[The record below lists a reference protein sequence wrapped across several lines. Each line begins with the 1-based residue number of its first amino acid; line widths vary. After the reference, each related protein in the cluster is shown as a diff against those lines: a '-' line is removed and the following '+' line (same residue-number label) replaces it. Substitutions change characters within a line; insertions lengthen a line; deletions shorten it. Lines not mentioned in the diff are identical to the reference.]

1 MKAKLKSASLTV
13 LVVLSATTFTIGCD
27 KSTQKAALPETV
39 PEKVVQKAAEQSTS
53 TTGSKEVLTIS
64 ENKNIHV
71 VSGQV
76 VAMQSASLGFQA
88 AGFIVEIQKD
98 AGDVVK
104 KDEVLA
110 VLDDADAK
118 IQLQVAQVRLSQS
131 VSALEAASRELD
143 REKQLKK
150 ADASSAANF
159 DRINSSYDQARSA
172 KDLAALDVTKAQIGF
187 DRTRLKAPYDGIVS
201 TRVKNVGDYVTSGA
215 TIFDFVSSSNPEI
228 RLQLPEQLLSKI
240 KKGQEIDLVIPAIN
254 EKTKGTISRIVP
266 VISDR
271 SRSFIIHAKL
281 NEPKDTIV
289 PGLFVEAKIDSSGG
303 H

>member
-1 MKAKLKSASLTV
+1 MKTKFKSASLTV
-13 LVVLSATTFTIGCD
+13 LAVLIAVTFTVGCE

-88 AGFIVEIQKD
+88 AGFIAEIQKD
-98 AGDVVK
+98 AGDAVK

-118 IQLQVAQVRLSQS
+118 INLQVAQVRLTQASS
-131 VSALEAASRELD
+131 NLEAARRELE
-143 REKQLKK
+143 RERQLKK
-150 ADASSAANF
+150 ADASSAASF
-159 DRINSSYDQARSA
+159 DRINSSYDQAKSA
-172 KDLAALDVTKAQIGF
+172 KDLAALDVSKAEMSL

-201 TRVKNVGDYVTSGA
+201 TRAKNVGDYVTSGA

-240 KKGQEIDLVIPAIN
+240 KKGQEIDLTIPSIN
-254 EKTKGTISRIVP
+254 EKTKATISRIVP

-281 NEPKDTIV
+281 NEPKDSIV
-289 PGLFVEAKIDSSGG
+289 PGLFVEAKIDSSGS

>member
-1 MKAKLKSASLTV
+1 MKTRFKARSITGCVVFSAAVAL
-13 LVVLSATTFTIGCD
+13 AGCD
-27 KSTQKAALPETV
+27 KSSKKAALPEQV

-53 TTGSKEVLTIS
+53 TSGGKEVLTIA

-76 VAMQSASLGFQA
+76 VAMQSAALGFQA
-88 AGFIVEIQKD
+88 AGFIKDIQKD
-98 AGDVVK
+98 AGDAVQ
-104 KDEVLA
+104 KDDVLA
-110 VLDDADAK
+110 ILDDTDAK
-118 IQLQVAQVRLSQS
+118 LQLQVAQVRLAQAESTFD
-131 VSALEAASRELD
+131 ASRRELD
-143 REKQLKK
+143 REKQLKR
-150 ADASSAANF
+150 ADASSAA
-159 DRINSSYDQARSA
+159 SYDRVSSAFDQSKSA
-172 KDLAALDVTKAQIGF
+172 KDLAALEVTKAQIGL

-240 KKGQEIDLVIPAIN
+240 KKGQEINLVIPSIN
-254 EKTKGTISRIVP
+254 EKTKATISRIVP

-281 NEPKDTIV
+281 SEPKEAIV
-289 PGLFVEAKIDSSGG
+289 PGLFVEAKIDSSGS

>member
-1 MKAKLKSASLTV
+1 MKTKLKSASLPMI
-13 LVVLSATTFTIGCD
+13 LVLSAVTLGVGCD
-27 KSTQKAALPETV
+27 KKKKAALPETV

-53 TTGSKEVLTIS
+53 TTGGKEVLTIA
-64 ENKNIHV
+64 ENKNVHV

-76 VAMQSASLGFQA
+76 VAMHSAALGFQA
-88 AGFIVEIQKD
+88 AGFILEIQKE
-98 AGDVVK
+98 AGDSVK
-104 KDEVLA
+104 KDDVLA
-110 VLDDADAK
+110 ILDDIDAK
-118 IQLQVAQVRLSQS
+118 LQLQVAQVRLDQAQS
-131 VSALEAASRELD
+131 TFEASRRELD

-150 ADASSAANF
+150 ADASSAASF
-159 DRINSSYDQARSA
+159 DRISSVFDQSKSA
-172 KDLAALDVTKAQIGF
+172 KDLAALEVTKAQISL

-215 TIFDFVSSSNPEI
+215 TIFDFVSISNPEI

-240 KKGQEIDLVIPAIN
+240 KKGQEIDLVIPSIN
-254 EKTKGTISRIVP
+254 EKTKATISRIVP

-281 NEPKDTIV
+281 SEPKDTIV
-289 PGLFVEAKIDSSGG
+289 PGLFVEAKIDSSGS